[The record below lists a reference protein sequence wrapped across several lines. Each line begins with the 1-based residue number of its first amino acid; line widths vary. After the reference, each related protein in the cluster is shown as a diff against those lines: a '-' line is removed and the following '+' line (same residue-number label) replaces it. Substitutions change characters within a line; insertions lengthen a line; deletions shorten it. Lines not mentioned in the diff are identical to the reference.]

1 MGQNSGL
8 LSSLTD
14 WNSTLAGYADSIS
27 TGVVMP
33 VALTL
38 LALFMILELYNA
50 TQRIAMNGSNNAFT
64 IQQIALVML
73 KIVVCRWAVVHTTE
87 ILNALFEIAST
98 VTVGISGYVGS
109 GEVNTTVDIENA
121 IAALPGGIGNMP
133 VALEL
138 MVVGWMLRI
147 VNIVVN
153 TIVAARFIELY
164 VYNAM
169 ASLSILIHTYGRN
182 NAELDERVQQICN
195 TVQQQTCRFS
205 PIPFEQCAAMNS
217 VLPLGKKWLAL
228 ERTLLT
234 VNTAIYVPFT
244 TQELFQP
251 GGLYEGTNAR
261 SKNLIMVNRKL
272 LPAPAGM
279 VLGMTGFG
287 KSFAVMQMMAGIM
300 LRWPEDDLVII
311 DPENEYARLVEAF
324 GGEVIE
330 ISASSKS
337 HINPMDISED
347 YGDEGNPIQLKSQF
361 LRDFCQLVLNSKE
374 LSAQECSLVDRAAL
388 ITYQKYLLHPER
400 EQMPSLHDFY
410 NNLSLQ
416 GPQAK
421 ALTMALSMYVDGT
434 MDLFAHQTNV
444 DLQNHCICFNTV
456 KLGKSMQ
463 SIGMMT
469 VLDQI
474 WNRIT
479 RNRVL
484 GRRTWIFT
492 DEFQLLLGNSA
503 CTNYY
508 FELSSR
514 ARKWGAILTS
524 ITQHV
529 RSVLNNEDARRMLS
543 DCGYIK
549 LLNQAPDD
557 ANDIARLLH
566 ISDEEKRY
574 IENAEVGSGLLI
586 ADKVVVPFNNTFPQ
600 DTELFRLMDTNPNR
614 KK

>member
-1 MGQNSGL
+1 MVETQLAYMQKEQGDGMSKAVRMHLPAFMGVRYELTNQIDGAKEL
-8 LSSLTD
+8 IDSLRNYD
-14 WNSTLAGYADSIS
+14 
-27 TGVVMP
+27 
-33 VALTL
+33 
-38 LALFMILELYNA
+38 
-50 TQRIAMNGSNNAFT
+50 Q
-64 IQQIALVML
+64 
-73 KIVVCRWAVVHTTE
+73 KIFKVC
-87 ILNALFEIAST
+87 
-98 VTVGISGYVGS
+98 
-109 GEVNTTVDIENA
+109 
-121 IAALPGGIGNMP
+121 
-133 VALEL
+133 
-138 MVVGWMLRI
+138 
-147 VNIVVN
+147 
-153 TIVAARFIELY
+153 
-164 VYNAM
+164 
-169 ASLSILIHTYGRN
+169 ILIHTYGRS

-217 VLPLGKKWLAL
+217 VLPLGKKGLSL

-234 VNTAIYVPFT
+234 INTAIYIPFT

-251 GGLYEGTNAR
+251 GGLYEGINAR
-261 SKNLIMVNRKL
+261 SRNLIMVNRKL
-272 LPAPAGM
+272 MPAPAGM

-300 LRWPEDDLVII
+300 LRWPEDDLVVI
-311 DPENEYARLVEAF
+311 DPENEYAHLVEAF

-330 ISASSKS
+330 ISPSSKA

-347 YGDEGNPIQLKSQF
+347 YGDDDNPIRLKSEF
-361 LRDFCQLVLNSKE
+361 LRDFCQLIFNREDLTP
-374 LSAQECSLVDRAAL
+374 QERNTIDQATLL
-388 ITYQKYLLHPER
+388 TYQKYLLRPER
-400 EQMPSLHDFY
+400 EQMPTLNDFY
-410 NNLSLQ
+410 SNLLLQ
-416 GPQAK
+416 GADGK
-421 ALTMALSMYVDGT
+421 NLASALQMYVNGT